1 MEMKKVISYLLA
13 SLVLVFALIAI
24 LSIWDVIQV
33 KDVMMKSVKTLLVL
47 FLSGAVV
54 LFVMQISK
62 KES

>member
-1 MEMKKVISYLLA
+1 MEIKKVISYLLA
-13 SLVLVFALIAI
+13 ALVIVFALIAI

-33 KDVMMKSVKTLLVL
+33 RDVMMKSVKTLLVL

-62 KES
+62 KEN